1 MNEIRIKDLADAL
14 MGSSIQP
21 QPKAE
26 EPKTSF
32 GDMLQRTLNEVNQ
45 QKIEADQAITDL
57 VTGKQPD
64 IHQTMI
70 EVEKASIS
78 FELLMQVRNKVIAA
92 YDKIMSTQV

>member
-1 MNEIRIKDLADAL
+1 MNEMKIRDLADAL

-21 QPKAE
+21 NAKTE

-32 GDMLQRTLNEVNQ
+32 GDILQHTLNDVNQ
-45 QKIEADQAITDL
+45 QKIDADRAITDL
-57 VTGKQPD
+57 VTGRQPD

-92 YDKIMSTQV
+92 YDKVMSTQV

>member
-1 MNEIRIKDLADAL
+1 MNEMKISDLADAL

-21 QPKAE
+21 NTRVE

-32 GDMLQRTLNEVNQ
+32 GDMLQRTINDVNQ
-45 QKIEADQAITDL
+45 QKLDADQAITDL
-57 VTGKQPD
+57 VTGRQPD

-70 EVEKASIS
+70 DVEKASIS

>member
-1 MNEIRIKDLADAL
+1 MNEIRLRDLADAL

-32 GDMLQRTLNEVNQ
+32 GDMLQHTLNEVNQ
-45 QKIEADQAITDL
+45 QKIEADRAITDL

-92 YDKIMSTQV
+92 YEKIMSTAV

>member
-1 MNEIRIKDLADAL
+1 MNELKIRDLADAL

-21 QPKAE
+21 NTKSE

-32 GDMLQRTLNEVNQ
+32 GDMLQRTLDDVNQ
-45 QKIEADQAITDL
+45 QKIDADQAITDL

-64 IHQTMI
+64 IHRTMI
-70 EVEKASIS
+70 DVEKASIS

>member
-1 MNEIRIKDLADAL
+1 MNEMKISDLADAL
-14 MGSSIQP
+14 MGSSIKP
-21 QPKAE
+21 GTKTE

-32 GDMLQRTLNEVNQ
+32 GDMLKRTLDDVNQ
-45 QKIEADQAITDL
+45 QKIDADQAITDL

-70 EVEKASIS
+70 QVEKASIS